1 MLTIQNKSQGI
12 KESATNIIN
21 NIAVAK
27 QTLLK
32 CLYEWFIVSLLYK
45 VCPSVKLYLLK
56 NSVYLFVSF
65 DSLSAKDNYC
75 NR

>member
-45 VCPSVKLYLLK
+45 VCPSAKLYLLK
-56 NSVYLFVSF
+56 N
-65 DSLSAKDNYC
+65 
-75 NR
+75 

>member
-12 KESATNIIN
+12 KESATNLIN
-21 NIAVAK
+21 NIDVAK

-45 VCPSVKLYLLK
+45 VYPSVKLYLLK
-56 NSVYLFVSF
+56 NSVYLFTSF
-65 DSLSAKDNYC
+65 DSMSFS
-75 NR
+75 R